1 MRPVGQVAP
10 DPKSHMSVEHLGIT
24 VMIVGLIDTLGYA
37 ASGLTLATFAQRAMM
52 PMRIM
57 AIGANVCFIG
67 YGAIGHFMPVLVLHV
82 ILLPINVA
90 RLRALIRGPD
100 TGQSQP
106 REKASGAPAI
116 AGISSGL
123 L

>member
-1 MRPVGQVAP
+1 
-10 DPKSHMSVEHLGIT
+10 
-24 VMIVGLIDTLGYA
+24 MILGLIDALGYA
-37 ASGLTLATFAQRAMM
+37 ASGLTLATFAQRAML

-67 YGAIGHFMPVLVLHV
+67 YGAMGRFMPVLILHI
-82 ILLPINVA
+82 ILLPINVI
-90 RLRALIRGPD
+90 RLRPLVSASD

-106 REKASGAPAI
+106 HEKANGAPAR
-116 AGISSGL
+116 AGITSGL